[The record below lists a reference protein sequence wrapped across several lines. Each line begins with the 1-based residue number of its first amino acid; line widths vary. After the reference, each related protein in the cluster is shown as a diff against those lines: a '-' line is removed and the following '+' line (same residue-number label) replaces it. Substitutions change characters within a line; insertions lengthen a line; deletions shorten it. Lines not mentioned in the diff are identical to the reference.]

1 MIFLTV
7 GSMFAFDRLVRAVD
21 ELAGQGVVGDEL
33 VAQIGDGGFEPRH
46 MAFHRFLD
54 KGDYEQHVAG
64 ARSIIA
70 HAGAGTIEMA
80 LARLK
85 PLLVVPRIGRLGEHV
100 NDHQFATAKK
110 FEQLGHVLA
119 AYEVADIAPRLKEL
133 SSFTPTPRIAD
144 RERMARRI
152 AVFMAEMQSGR

>member
-21 ELAGQGVVGDEL
+21 ELARQGAIGDEL
-33 VAQIGDGGFEPRH
+33 VAQIGDGSFEPRH
-46 MAFHRFLD
+46 MAFHRFLE
-54 KGDYEQHVAG
+54 KRDYEQHVTG
-64 ARSIIA
+64 ARSMIA

-80 LARLK
+80 LAQLK

-100 NDHQFATAKK
+100 NDHQFATARK

-119 AYEVADIAPRLKEL
+119 AYGVNEIAPRLKEL
-133 SSFTPTPRIAD
+133 SSFTPNPRIAD
-144 RERMARRI
+144 RERLARRI
-152 AVFMAEMQSGR
+152 AVFMAEVQSGR